1 MYINALL
8 KRGGIF
14 AGHFETEKCKTCFEK
29 ALAIDANCTDVFIHR
44 ARVSIVDQTNHLL
57 QRVKVYPYPINHLLP
72 FPFLPL
78 FLLTPFLFLPS
89 LSTSFS
95 FTLSSSSFLPFFF
108 PPPFPRLPLLPI
120 FFPLLSS
127 SLPPLPSSLS
137 STSLSLLPPL
147 SLLSSPSLLFPTPLP
162 LLLPH
167 LPPPILPPFPSLLPI
182 TPPPAPPFPSSPPL
196 PLSHSFPPRLA

>member
-57 QRVKVYPYPINHLLP
+57 QRVKVYPYPINHLP
-72 FPFLPL
+72 FPSLFYLSFCSLLFCFSPLSQPLSLSLFLPL
-78 FLLTPFLFLPS
+78 LSYPFSSLLLFLAFLSS
-89 LSTSFS
+89 LFS
-95 FTLSSSSFLPFFF
+95 FLSF
-108 PPPFPRLPLLPI
+108 
-120 FFPLLSS
+120 
-127 SLPPLPSSLS
+127 
-137 STSLSLLPPL
+137 PPL
-147 SLLSSPSLLFPTPLP
+147 SPLSPPPCLLPHCLFSPLSPLLSSPSLLFPTPLP
-162 LLLPH
+162 LLPH